1 MKVSDARF
9 FIFMFCLL
17 IQGCAVY
24 GVGYTPKVSPDFDQS
39 SKNNQDITF
48 SVSYSQ
54 HVGDAGP
61 VTEERLVKKIKQAI
75 KGTGAYRSARYTS
88 IEGASKNHLHF
99 EFHFS
104 GAGYEESAAIGM
116 LSGFTLMTIPMGV
129 SYYSDMSVFV
139 IQNGDEVF
147 SLAAAEKI
155 NYVIW
160 LPLIIA
166 TPFLNNYT
174 AANGVLSKQAN
185 YLMSRVAERELYR
198 E

>member
-1 MKVSDARF
+1 MRGFDARF
-9 FIFMFCLL
+9 FIFMFFLL
-17 IQGCAVY
+17 LQGCAVY
-24 GVGYTPKVSPDFDQS
+24 GVGYTPKASADFNVSNRS
-39 SKNNQDITF
+39 NSNITF

-61 VTEERLVKKIKQAI
+61 VTKERLVKKVKQAI
-75 KGTGAYRSARYTS
+75 KDTGAYRSARYTS
-88 IEGASKNHLHF
+88 IEGASEHHLHF

-116 LSGFTLMTIPMGV
+116 LSGLTLMTIPMGV

-139 IQNGDEVF
+139 IENGDEVF
-147 SLAAAEKI
+147 SLGAAEKI

-166 TPFLNNYT
+166 TPFFNNYT
-174 AANGVLSKQAN
+174 AANGVLSKQAS
-185 YLMSRVAERELYR
+185 YLMSRVAQRNL
-198 E
+198 